1 MRNLGCGFNCDST
14 GTLCMDPGQYIDR
27 MEEAYVQHFK
37 TKLVQRHRSPL
48 QKGDHPEL
56 DTSPFLNEEEQEVY
70 LSLVGSNQ

>member
-1 MRNLGCGFNCDST
+1 MVVDSNKIV
-14 GTLCMDPGQYIDR
+14 LAPYVWILASML

-56 DTSPFLNEEEQEVY
+56 DTTPFLNDKEKEIY
-70 LSLVGSNQ
+70 MSLVGSA